1 MSCPQGYIT
10 RNAYIRK
17 SKKGLTSSSQ
27 TKSKS
32 IERSIRV
39 SKGCTPDKGKPG
51 KTRLNQRILPKPSK
65 DRSLKKYGYTVNK
78 SDDSRKKA
86 LREASNVY
94 GELAVLRRLNLI
106 RNYQSEEKNKKK
118 MSKDVDYMS
127 KKYKLSRNSK
137 KSKRRSKKGSK
148 RDSKRVSKR
157 KNTKKSRK

>member
-1 MSCPQGYIT
+1 MTCPQGYIT

-17 SKKGLTSSSQ
+17 SKKG
-27 TKSKS
+27 
-32 IERSIRV
+32 SIRV

-51 KTRLNQRILPKPSK
+51 KTRLNQRVLPKPSK
-65 DRSLKKYGYTVNK
+65 DRSLTKYGYTVHK

-86 LREASNVY
+86 LREASSVY

-127 KKYKLSRNSK
+127 KKYKQSRNSK
-137 KSKRRSKKGSK
+137 KSKKRSKRSSKKGSN
-148 RDSKRVSKR
+148 R